1 MAARSDHLRSFEG
14 IANAELDHPLEL
26 RSTAYDH
33 ERIAEVPAG
42 QSALEWP
49 IGRHPERSMT
59 RSRVRAERQADNSRV
74 LVNSGFGDRGPRD
87 EQCTD
92 AGTVIDAFATED
104 TRPDDATRS
113 T

>member
-1 MAARSDHLRSFEG
+1 MAARSDDFRSFEG
-14 IANAELDHPLEL
+14 IANAELHDPLEL

-49 IGRHPERSMT
+49 VGPHPEGSMT

-74 LVNSGFGDRGPRD
+74 LVNSGFGDRVPRGRTLGRCRSANRPLR
-87 EQCTD
+87 EGGRQTRAC
-92 AGTVIDAFATED
+92 GTFG
-104 TRPDDATRS
+104 
-113 T
+113 